1 MSDLTIN
8 QARSKCAEL
17 KKLYNIK
24 SVNVKSTLY
33 NTIIKNTELDGKE
46 FISHEIQNFDL
57 EFESMISLSNEIE
70 ALDTAI
76 AKANATTKMEING
89 EELTIKGCLNRLATY
104 RDRVQ
109 TIRIILD
116 KSKESEERRV
126 DASGTT
132 PYYKVTKA
140 NYNVVK
146 MKELLESLNND
157 IMAMELAI
165 DKINNDTVIN
175 IG

>member
-1 MSDLTIN
+1 MNNLTIN

-17 KKLYNIK
+17 KKLYGIK
-24 SVNVKSTLY
+24 LTNVKSVSY
-33 NTIIKNTELDGKE
+33 NTIIKNRELTGEE
-46 FISHEIQNFDL
+46 FTSHEIQDFDL
-57 EFESMISLSNEIE
+57 EFESMISLSAEIE

-76 AKANATTKMEING
+76 AKANSTTILEIND

-104 RDRVQ
+104 RDRVE
-109 TIRIILD
+109 TIRIILNR
-116 KSKESEERRV
+116 SKESEERRV

-132 PYYKVTKA
+132 PYYKITKA
-140 NYNVVK
+140 NYNVSK

-157 IMAMELAI
+157 IITMELAI
-165 DKINNDTVIN
+165 DKANNDTVIN